1 MCDLNTINVCKSVIN
16 DQSTFTQSTF
26 PQSPVRPYVIK
37 QNRQL
42 KCACG
47 IRNKV
52 NEPAHKHCGQRNKG
66 SNKYLLRVDKTVQG
80 IFNCIDDNKL

>member
-1 MCDLNTINVCKSVIN
+1 M
-16 DQSTFTQSTF
+16 
-26 PQSPVRPYVIK
+26 R
-37 QNRQL
+37 
-42 KCACG
+42 CG
-47 IRNKV
+47 IQNKV

>member
-1 MCDLNTINVCKSVIN
+1 MI
-16 DQSTFTQSTF
+16 
-26 PQSPVRPYVIK
+26 SPPFLRLPSLSHPSVRPYVIK

-47 IRNKV
+47 IQNKV